1 MIKNPAVVAPPRL
14 CRDPVRDTSRVVVDD
29 GVLADRILAH
39 GIDRLPAS
47 TAAGDHGEYI
57 DALEQLGDV
66 RTADCKASA
75 SGIYFFGCLAAAV
88 SAICLMRMSR

>member
-1 MIKNPAVVAPPRL
+1 
-14 CRDPVRDTSRVVVDD
+14 
-29 GVLADRILAH
+29 
-39 GIDRLPAS
+39 LPAS